1 MKYLDDLFLE
11 RVLKH
16 GRPLITNFAILIK
29 LTSMYQSINE
39 AVINTATRVLKELSP
54 LLGED
59 GELALKLT
67 EESFF
72 IENIR
77 IKATMA
83 DLDNFSS
90 LIRDMGAKNIGAV
103 TFKAPLQVDD
113 LIVLAYAIRGG
124 SEVSEIQS
132 ELESRMTKG
141 ISIGGPVFAKKE
153 QSGDMKDIRV
163 TSRRAYARAISSYMD
178 AVNSIRTGKKP
189 NVKKAKRAIQSLIDC
204 LLKDEGYVLGLT
216 TLRNSAQYASQHPV
230 NVAIYSIA
238 LGQRLGLT
246 KFTLA
251 LIGMAALFHDIGKL
265 EIPSA
270 ILNKTGEFS
279 KAEMEL
285 IKMHPVEGI
294 KHILKTRGINEVSI
308 VSMITCLEHHLGP
321 DGNGYPELKGKKT
334 PLLYSRLIRIA
345 DEFDSAVSGRVYGRT
360 ALAPAKA
367 LQEMYSNIRE
377 YDKPL
382 FKAFFEIFK
391 RREFSF

>member
-1 MKYLDDLFLE
+1 MKYIDDLFLE

-29 LTSMYQSINE
+29 LTGIYQSINE
-39 AVINTATRVLKELSP
+39 AVVNTATRMLKELSP

-59 GELALKLT
+59 GEMSLKLT

-77 IKATMA
+77 VKATMA

-90 LIRDMGAKNIGAV
+90 LIRDLNAKNIGAV

-113 LIVLAYAIRGG
+113 LIVVAYAIRGG

-141 ISIGGPVFAKKE
+141 ISIGGPVFAKKG
-153 QSGDMKDIRV
+153 QSVDMKDVRV
-163 TSRRAYARAISSYMD
+163 SSRRAYARAISSYME
-178 AVNSIRTGKKP
+178 AVNSMRTGKKP
-189 NVKKAKRAIQSLIDC
+189 NVKKAKRAVQSLIDC

-216 TLRNSAQYASQHPV
+216 TLRNPAQYASQHPV
-230 NVAIYSIA
+230 NVAIFAIA

-251 LIGMAALFHDIGKL
+251 LIGMAALFHDIGKI

-270 ILNKTGEFS
+270 ILNKTAEFS

-285 IKMHPVEGI
+285 LKMHPVEGI

-308 VSMITCLEHHLGP
+308 VSMITCLEHHL
-321 DGNGYPELKGKKT
+321 DARGNGYPELKEKKT
-334 PLLYSRLIRIA
+334 PLLYSRLVRIA
-345 DEFDSAVSGRVYGRT
+345 DDFDALVSGRVYGRT
-360 ALAPAKA
+360 ALTPAKA
-367 LQEMYSNIRE
+367 LQKMHSNISE
-377 YDKPL
+377 YDKGL